1 MRRGMTACMVLAA
14 VAAWSATVLA
24 KTPIDETRSAEPDG
38 VVSVENLIGTVTVT
52 GWSKDEVS
60 VTGYLGEGPEG
71 LTIDRDDDEISI
83 VVEWPDENH
92 RTTHKDSD
100 SRLDVKVPAGSEVRV
115 EGVNTEITVDG
126 VAGELQLSTVNGSIM
141 VTGAPESV
149 EAETVNGT
157 IDIDADTGEVDA
169 ETVNGRI
176 KIDGRYTE
184 VSAETVN
191 GDITVSGGELE
202 SGDFGTVSGSIEYTG
217 GLAKRGSF
225 DFETHSGSVILN
237 VPKDISAEFEVETFS
252 GKIVNDFGKEAERTS
267 KYAPG
272 YELSFTV
279 GSGSSR
285 VSVSSFSGRV
295 EIRNR

>member
-1 MRRGMTACMVLAA
+1 
-14 VAAWSATVLA
+14 
-24 KTPIDETRSAEPDG
+24 
-38 VVSVENLIGTVTVT
+38 
-52 GWSKDEVS
+52 
-60 VTGYLGEGPEG
+60 
-71 LTIDRDDDEISI
+71 
-83 VVEWPDENH
+83 
-92 RTTHKDSD
+92 
-100 SRLDVKVPAGSEVRV
+100 
-115 EGVNTEITVDG
+115 
-126 VAGELQLSTVNGSIM
+126 
-141 VTGAPESV
+141 
-149 EAETVNGT
+149 
-157 IDIDADTGEVDA
+157 
-169 ETVNGRI
+169 
-176 KIDGRYTE
+176 
-184 VSAETVN
+184 VN

-202 SGDFGTVSGSIEYTG
+202 SGDFSTVSGSIEYTG
-217 GLAKRGSF
+217 SLAKRGSF